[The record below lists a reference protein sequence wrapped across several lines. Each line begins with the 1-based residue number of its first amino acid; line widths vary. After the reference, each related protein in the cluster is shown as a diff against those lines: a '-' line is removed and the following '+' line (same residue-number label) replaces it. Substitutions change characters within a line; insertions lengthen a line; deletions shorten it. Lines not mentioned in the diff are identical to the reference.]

1 MTTVF
6 EILYDLAIELQ
17 SNPSFKALTRHHNPD
32 KVSVESR
39 LRNGIFQT
47 LMMGESVDSKWGK
60 TRIFC
65 RNYVNRAQAV
75 ITPKQMVSLLATVED
90 LHMSEDDRLAALVN
104 TASDSFEV
112 KRKNELLLALEM
124 ITSQEKIPS
133 LNHQTY
139 LEWIENR
146 WIYWVNQ
153 RFHALN
159 SDELLSD
166 LRVLYFNIKTK
177 IPGMGLPLAANFFA
191 DMGVSVF
198 VKPDLHVTPI
208 ANMLTLSAG
217 EVEAFKGL
225 VKIVQIEREKIGRN
239 SKFQWLNDQGG
250 LFPRHLDRLIY
261 MIGSDNF
268 LLNSEQS
275 KRHAPDRRQ
284 LIKDALISGGMVSA
298 RYQGEVR
305 AWPSSC

>member
-32 KVSVESR
+32 KASVESH
-39 LRNGIFQT
+39 LRNGICQM
-47 LMMGESVDSKWGK
+47 LMPGESVDSKWGK

-75 ITPKQMVSLLATVED
+75 ITPKQMLSLLAAVEN
-90 LHMSEDDRLAALVN
+90 LSQSEDDRLAALAT
-104 TASDSFEV
+104 TAAATFEV
-112 KRKNELLLALEM
+112 KRKNELVLALAM
-124 ITSQEKIPS
+124 VTSKEKIPS

-146 WIYWVNQ
+146 WFYWVNQ
-153 RFHALN
+153 QVHELD

-191 DMGVSVF
+191 DMGVTVF

-208 ANMLTLSAG
+208 ANMLTLSTG

-225 VKIVQIEREKIGRN
+225 IKIVQIEREKVSRN

-275 KRHAPDRRQ
+275 KRHAPNRRQ
-284 LIKDALISGGMVSA
+284 LIKDALVSGGMVSA
-298 RYQGEVR
+298 KYH
-305 AWPSSC
+305 P

>member
-32 KVSVESR
+32 KASVESH
-39 LRNGIFQT
+39 LRNGICQM
-47 LMMGESVDSKWGK
+47 LMSGESVDSKWGK

-75 ITPKQMVSLLATVED
+75 ITPKQMLSLLAAVEN
-90 LHMSEDDRLAALVN
+90 LSQSEDDRLAALAT
-104 TASDSFEV
+104 TAAATFEV
-112 KRKNELLLALEM
+112 KRKNELVLALAM
-124 ITSQEKIPS
+124 VTSKEKIPS

-146 WIYWVNQ
+146 WFYWVNQ
-153 RFHALN
+153 QVHELD

-191 DMGVSVF
+191 DMGVTVF

-208 ANMLTLSAG
+208 ANMLTLSTG

-225 VKIVQIEREKIGRN
+225 IKIVQIEREKVSRN

-284 LIKDALISGGMVSA
+284 LIKDALVSDCMVSA
-298 RYQGEVR
+298 KYH
-305 AWPSSC
+305 S

>member
-17 SNPSFKALTRHHNPD
+17 SNPSFKELTRHHNPD
-32 KVSVESR
+32 KASVESR
-39 LRNGIFQT
+39 LRNGICQM

-75 ITPKQMVSLLATVED
+75 ITPKQMLSLLSTVEN
-90 LHMSEDDRLAALVN
+90 LHPSEDERLAALAN
-104 TASDSFEV
+104 TAAATFEV
-112 KRKNELLLALEM
+112 RRKNELVLALKKF
-124 ITSQEKIPS
+124 TSKEKIPS
-133 LNHQTY
+133 LNHGTY

-146 WIYWVNQ
+146 WIYWVNKQ
-153 RFHALN
+153 VHALE
-159 SDELLSD
+159 SEELLSD

-191 DMGVSVF
+191 DMGATVF

-225 VKIVQIEREKIGRN
+225 VKIVQIEREKLSRN

-261 MIGSDNF
+261 LIGSDNF

-284 LIKDALISGGMVSA
+284 LIKDALVSGGMVSA
-298 RYQGEVR
+298 KYH
-305 AWPSSC
+305 S

>member
-17 SNPSFKALTRHHNPD
+17 SNPSFKALTHHHNPD
-32 KVSVESR
+32 KASVESR
-39 LRNGIFQT
+39 LRNGICQI

-75 ITPKQMVSLLATVED
+75 ITPKQMLSLLSTVEN
-90 LHMSEDDRLAALVN
+90 LHPTEDERLAALAN
-104 TASDSFEV
+104 TAAATFDV
-112 KRKNELLLALEM
+112 KRKNELVLALEM
-124 ITSQEKIPS
+124 VTSNEKIPS

-139 LEWIENR
+139 LEWIEDR
-146 WIYWVNQ
+146 WFYWVNQ
-153 RFHALN
+153 QVQALD
-159 SDELLSD
+159 SEELLSD

-191 DMGVSVF
+191 DMGVTVF

-217 EVEAFKGL
+217 EVDAFKGL
-225 VKIVQIEREKIGRN
+225 VKIAQIEQEKLSRN

-284 LIKDALISGGMVSA
+284 LIKDALVSGGMVSA
-298 RYQGEVR
+298 KYH
-305 AWPSSC
+305 P

>member
-32 KVSVESR
+32 KASVESH
-39 LRNGIFQT
+39 LRNGICQM
-47 LMMGESVDSKWGK
+47 LMSGESVDSKWGK

-75 ITPKQMVSLLATVED
+75 ITPKQMLSLLAAVEN
-90 LHMSEDDRLAALVN
+90 LSQSEDDRLAALAT
-104 TASDSFEV
+104 TAAATFEV
-112 KRKNELLLALEM
+112 KRKNELVLALAM
-124 ITSQEKIPS
+124 VTSKEKIPS

-146 WIYWVNQ
+146 WFYWVNQ
-153 RFHALN
+153 QVHELN

-191 DMGVSVF
+191 DMGVTVF

-208 ANMLTLSAG
+208 ANMLTLSTG

-225 VKIVQIEREKIGRN
+225 IKIVQIEREKVSRN

-284 LIKDALISGGMVSA
+284 LIKDALVSDCMVSA
-298 RYQGEVR
+298 KYH
-305 AWPSSC
+305 S

>member
-6 EILYDLAIELQ
+6 GILYDLAIELQ

-32 KVSVESR
+32 KASVESH
-39 LRNGIFQT
+39 LRNGICQM
-47 LMMGESVDSKWGK
+47 LMSGESVDSKWGK

-75 ITPKQMVSLLATVED
+75 ITPKQMLSLLTAVEN
-90 LHMSEDDRLAALVN
+90 LSQSEDDRLAALAT
-104 TASDSFEV
+104 TAAATFEV
-112 KRKNELLLALEM
+112 KRKNELVLALAM
-124 ITSQEKIPS
+124 VTSKEKIPS

-146 WIYWVNQ
+146 WFYWVNQ
-153 RFHALN
+153 QVHELD

-191 DMGVSVF
+191 DMGVTVF

-208 ANMLTLSAG
+208 ANMLTLSTG

-225 VKIVQIEREKIGRN
+225 IKIVQIEREKVSRN

-261 MIGSDNF
+261 I
-268 LLNSEQS
+268 
-275 KRHAPDRRQ
+275 
-284 LIKDALISGGMVSA
+284 
-298 RYQGEVR
+298 
-305 AWPSSC
+305 

>member
-32 KVSVESR
+32 KASVESH
-39 LRNGIFQT
+39 LRNGICQM
-47 LMMGESVDSKWGK
+47 LMSGESVDSKWGK

-75 ITPKQMVSLLATVED
+75 ITPKQMLSLLAAVEN
-90 LHMSEDDRLAALVN
+90 LSQSEDDRLAALAT
-104 TASDSFEV
+104 TAAATFEV
-112 KRKNELLLALEM
+112 KRKNELVLALAM
-124 ITSQEKIPS
+124 VTSKEKIPS

-146 WIYWVNQ
+146 WFYWVNQ
-153 RFHALN
+153 QVHELD

-208 ANMLTLSAG
+208 ANMLMLSTG

-225 VKIVQIEREKIGRN
+225 IKIVQIEREKVSRN

-284 LIKDALISGGMVSA
+284 LIKDALVSDGMVSA
-298 RYQGEVR
+298 KYH
-305 AWPSSC
+305 S

>member
-32 KVSVESR
+32 KASVESH
-39 LRNGIFQT
+39 LRNGICQM
-47 LMMGESVDSKWGK
+47 LMSGESVDSKWGK

-75 ITPKQMVSLLATVED
+75 ITPKQMLSLLTAVEN
-90 LHMSEDDRLAALVN
+90 LSQSEDDRLAALAT
-104 TASDSFEV
+104 TAAATFEV
-112 KRKNELLLALEM
+112 KRKNELVLALAM
-124 ITSQEKIPS
+124 VTSKEKIPS

-146 WIYWVNQ
+146 WFYWVNQ
-153 RFHALN
+153 QVHELD

-191 DMGVSVF
+191 DMGVTVF

-208 ANMLTLSAG
+208 ANMLTLSTG

-225 VKIVQIEREKIGRN
+225 IKIVQIEREKVSRN

-284 LIKDALISGGMVSA
+284 LIKDALVSDGMVSA
-298 RYQGEVR
+298 KYH
-305 AWPSSC
+305 S

>member
-32 KVSVESR
+32 KASVESH
-39 LRNGIFQT
+39 LRNGICQM
-47 LMMGESVDSKWGK
+47 LMSGESVDSKWGK

-75 ITPKQMVSLLATVED
+75 ITPKQMLSLLAAVEN
-90 LHMSEDDRLAALVN
+90 LSQSEDDRLAALAT
-104 TASDSFEV
+104 TAAATFEV
-112 KRKNELLLALEM
+112 KRKNELVLALAM
-124 ITSQEKIPS
+124 VTSKEKIPS

-146 WIYWVNQ
+146 WFYWVNQ
-153 RFHALN
+153 QVHELD

-166 LRVLYFNIKTK
+166 LRVLYVNIKTK

-191 DMGVSVF
+191 DMGVTVF

-208 ANMLTLSAG
+208 ANMLTLSTG

-225 VKIVQIEREKIGRN
+225 IKIVQIEREKVSRN

-284 LIKDALISGGMVSA
+284 LIKDALVSGGMVSA
-298 RYQGEVR
+298 KYH
-305 AWPSSC
+305 S

>member
-32 KVSVESR
+32 KASVESH
-39 LRNGIFQT
+39 LRNGICQM
-47 LMMGESVDSKWGK
+47 LMPGESVDSKWGK

-75 ITPKQMVSLLATVED
+75 ITPKQMLSLLAAVEN
-90 LHMSEDDRLAALVN
+90 LSQSEDDRLAALAT
-104 TASDSFEV
+104 TAAATFEV
-112 KRKNELLLALEM
+112 KRKNELVLALAM
-124 ITSQEKIPS
+124 VTSKEKIPS

-146 WIYWVNQ
+146 WFYWVNQ
-153 RFHALN
+153 QVHELD

-166 LRVLYFNIKTK
+166 LRVLYFNNKTK

-191 DMGVSVF
+191 DMGVTVF

-208 ANMLTLSAG
+208 ANMLTLSTG

-225 VKIVQIEREKIGRN
+225 IKIVQIEREKVSRN

-284 LIKDALISGGMVSA
+284 LIKDALVSDGMVSA
-298 RYQGEVR
+298 KYH
-305 AWPSSC
+305 S

>member
-1 MTTVF
+1 MNTVF

-39 LRNGIFQT
+39 LQNGICQT

-75 ITPKQMVSLLATVED
+75 ITPKQMESLLATMEN
-90 LHMSEDDRLAALVN
+90 LHQSEDDRLAALAN
-104 TASDSFEV
+104 TASATFEV
-112 KRKNELLLALEM
+112 KRKNELLLAIEM
-124 ITSQEKIPS
+124 ITSKEKIPF

-153 RFHALN
+153 QVYTLD

-166 LRVLYFNIKTK
+166 LRVLYFNAKTK
-177 IPGMGLPLAANFFA
+177 IPGIGLPLASNFFA
-191 DMGVSVF
+191 DMGLTVF

-208 ANMLTLSAG
+208 ANMLTLSTG
-217 EVEAFKGL
+217 ETEAFRGL
-225 VKIVQIEREKIGRN
+225 VKIVKIEQQKISRN

-284 LIKDALISGGMVSA
+284 LIRDALVSGGMVSA
-298 RYQGEVR
+298 KYHAR
-305 AWPSSC
+305 